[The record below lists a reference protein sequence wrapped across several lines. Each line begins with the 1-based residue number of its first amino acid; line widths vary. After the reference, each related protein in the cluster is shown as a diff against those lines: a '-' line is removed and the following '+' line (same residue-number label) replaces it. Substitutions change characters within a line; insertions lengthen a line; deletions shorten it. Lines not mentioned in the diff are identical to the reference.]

1 MGPFKREIV
10 EIKETD
16 FFFKYFFF
24 WGWGGGGERKK

>member
-24 WGWGGGGERKK
+24 GGGGGEKEIK